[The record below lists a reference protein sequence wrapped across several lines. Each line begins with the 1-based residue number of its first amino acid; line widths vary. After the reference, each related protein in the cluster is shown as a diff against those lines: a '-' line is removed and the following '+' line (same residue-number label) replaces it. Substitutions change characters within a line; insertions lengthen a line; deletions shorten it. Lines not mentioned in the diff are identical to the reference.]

1 MKKNLTYKEISLLI
15 GILVAAIILLI
26 VWLNP
31 SGLEAFQGNES
42 SNVPWFLPA
51 VRMVIQQTSSILHFT
66 L

>member
-1 MKKNLTYKEISLLI
+1 VKKNLTYKEISLLI

-31 SGLEAFQGNES
+31 SGLEAFQGNEN
-42 SNVPWFLPA
+42 SNTPWFLTA
-51 VRMVIQQTSSILHFT
+51 VRLVIQQANSFLHFT